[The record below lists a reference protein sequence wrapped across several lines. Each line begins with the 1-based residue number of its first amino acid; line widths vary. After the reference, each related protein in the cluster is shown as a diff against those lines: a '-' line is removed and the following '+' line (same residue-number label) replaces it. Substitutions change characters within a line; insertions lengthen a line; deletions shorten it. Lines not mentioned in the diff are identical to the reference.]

1 MVSLSIRPPDIFKK
15 PNTRQVESSTLRVSR
30 CSDGTRRGGIW
41 LRREAPQADATRDQ
55 RRAEVVDLRGQI
67 ESEICDSY
75 VDLQAAASQ
84 MELAKSN
91 QQLAREMGNA
101 DQKLDDY
108 LKVQ

>member
-1 MVSLSIRPPDIFKK
+1 
-15 PNTRQVESSTLRVSR
+15 
-30 CSDGTRRGGIW
+30 
-41 LRREAPQADATRDQ
+41 
-55 RRAEVVDLRGQI
+55 VVDLRGQI